1 MNVINILSV
10 ITFMQT
16 LKLRN
21 GNKLQGN
28 ALLNYTIAKPVQ
40 LWIEFCSCFVPH
52 FCKTHSIIEMQI
64 TKKSDYK
71 THECNWLQSFAEQW
85 FTLFLN
91 YKIRK
96 LTSAKQHNVIKW
108 S

>member
-1 MNVINILSV
+1 MIWLLRYTQKFQYDNKMNVINILSV

-40 LWIEFCSCFVPH
+40 L
-52 FCKTHSIIEMQI
+52 
-64 TKKSDYK
+64 
-71 THECNWLQSFAEQW
+71 
-85 FTLFLN
+85 
-91 YKIRK
+91 
-96 LTSAKQHNVIKW
+96 
-108 S
+108 